1 MEIERNQIR
10 KTIFGNYRAEDVD
23 KYLDEAERQLQ
34 SWKTERADEAAKISA
49 ARSEVE
55 SLSAQ
60 LQQLQEENLRY
71 QERNQRLGETCESR
85 SDEVRKLREELEDV
99 RKQMESIRTELDL
112 ANSQTTI
119 LSDRIARQRRELD
132 EKDKLLLADPIEEAN
147 KRANQI
153 IQNATNISQQ
163 MIDDAESMRSRALAS
178 VRAAYFN
185 TIGFR
190 KNMEE
195 QFSTLQS
202 ELDQSVRMLR
212 LIESE
217 DESAIPDY
225 VQEKW

>member
-1 MEIERNQIR
+1 MEIERNQIK
-10 KTIFGNYRAEDVD
+10 KTIFGNYRAEDVE
-23 KYLDEAERQLQ
+23 KYLDEAEKRLL
-34 SWKTERADEAAKISA
+34 SWKTERADEDAKISA

-55 SLSAQ
+55 NLSAQ
-60 LQQLQEENLRY
+60 LHQLQEENLRY
-71 QERNQRLGETCESR
+71 QERNQRLSETCTSR
-85 SDEVRKLREELEDV
+85 SDELRKLREELEDV

-112 ANSQTTI
+112 ANSQATI

-132 EKDKLLLADPIEEAN
+132 EKNKLLLADPIGEAN
-147 KRANQI
+147 KRAEQI
-153 IQNATNISQQ
+153 MQNASNISQQ
-163 MIDDAESMRSRALAS
+163 MIDDAENMRSRALAS

>member
-1 MEIERNQIR
+1 MEIERNQIK

-55 SLSAQ
+55 NLSVQ

-71 QERNQRLGETCESR
+71 QERNQRLSETCVSR
-85 SDEVRKLREELEDV
+85 SDEVRNLREELKDV
-99 RKQMESIRTELDL
+99 RKQLESIRTELDL

-132 EKDKLLLADPIEEAN
+132 EKDKLLLADPIGEAN
-147 KRANQI
+147 KHAEQI
-153 IQNATNISQQ
+153 IQNASNLSQQ

-190 KNMEE
+190 KNLEE
-195 QFSTLQS
+195 QLGTLQR

>member
-10 KTIFGNYRAEDVD
+10 KTIFGNYRAEDVE

-55 SLSAQ
+55 NLSVQ
-60 LQQLQEENLRY
+60 VQRLQEENLRY
-71 QERNQRLGETCESR
+71 QERNQQLSETCVSR
-85 SDEVRKLREELEDV
+85 SDEVRNLREELKDV
-99 RKQMESIRTELDL
+99 RKELESIRTELDL

-132 EKDKLLLADPIEEAN
+132 EKNKLLLADPIGEAN
-147 KRANQI
+147 KRADQI

-190 KNMEE
+190 KNLEE
-195 QFSTLQS
+195 QLGTLQR

-212 LIESE
+212 LIENE
-217 DESAIPDY
+217 DESTVPDY

>member
-10 KTIFGNYRAEDVD
+10 KTIFGNYRAEDVE

-34 SWKTERADEAAKISA
+34 SWKTERADEDAKISA

-55 SLSAQ
+55 NLSAQ

-132 EKDKLLLADPIEEAN
+132 EKDKLLLADPIGEAN
-147 KRANQI
+147 KRAEQI
-153 IQNATNISQQ
+153 MQNASNISQQ
-163 MIDDAESMRSRALAS
+163 MIDDAENMRSRALAS

-217 DESAIPDY
+217 DESSIPDY

>member
-10 KTIFGNYRAEDVD
+10 KTIFGNYRAEDVE
-23 KYLDEAERQLQ
+23 KYLDEAEKRLQ

-55 SLSAQ
+55 NLSAQ

-147 KRANQI
+147 KRANQL

-217 DESAIPDY
+217 DESSIPDY

>member
-55 SLSAQ
+55 NLSVQ
-60 LQQLQEENLRY
+60 LRQLQEENLRY

-132 EKDKLLLADPIEEAN
+132 EKDKLLLADPIGEAN
-147 KRANQI
+147 KRAEQI

-217 DESAIPDY
+217 DESSIPDY

>member
-10 KTIFGNYRAEDVD
+10 KTIFGNYRAEDVE

-55 SLSAQ
+55 NLSAQ

-132 EKDKLLLADPIEEAN
+132 EKDKLLLEDPIEEAN
-147 KRANQI
+147 KRAEQI

-195 QFSTLQS
+195 QISSLQS

-217 DESAIPDY
+217 DESSIPDY

>member
-1 MEIERNQIR
+1 MEIERNQIK
-10 KTIFGNYRAEDVD
+10 KTIFGNYRAQDVD
-23 KYLDEAERQLQ
+23 KYLDEAEKRLQ
-34 SWKTERADEAAKISA
+34 SWKTERADEDAKISA

-55 SLSAQ
+55 NLSAQ
-60 LQQLQEENLRY
+60 LHQLQEENLRY
-71 QERNQRLGETCESR
+71 QERNQRLSETCTSR
-85 SDEVRKLREELEDV
+85 SDEVRNLREELEDV

-132 EKDKLLLADPIEEAN
+132 EKNKLLLADPIGEAN
-147 KRANQI
+147 KRAEQI
-153 IQNATNISQQ
+153 MQNASNISQQ
-163 MIDDAESMRSRALAS
+163 MIDDAENMRSRALAS

>member
-10 KTIFGNYRAEDVD
+10 KTIFGNYRAEDVE

-55 SLSAQ
+55 NLSAQ

-132 EKDKLLLADPIEEAN
+132 EKDKLLLADPIGEAN
-147 KRANQI
+147 KRAEQI
-153 IQNATNISQQ
+153 MQNATNISQQ
-163 MIDDAESMRSRALAS
+163 MIDDAENMRSRALAS

>member
-10 KTIFGNYRAEDVD
+10 KTIFGNYRAEDVE

-55 SLSAQ
+55 NLSAQ

-147 KRANQI
+147 KRAEQI

-195 QFSTLQS
+195 QVSSLQS

-217 DESAIPDY
+217 DESLIPDY

>member
-1 MEIERNQIR
+1 MEIERNQIK

-23 KYLDEAERQLQ
+23 KYLDEAEQRLQ
-34 SWKTERADEAAKISA
+34 SWKTERADEDAKISA

-55 SLSAQ
+55 KLSVQLKQ
-60 LQQLQEENLRY
+60 LQAENLRY
-71 QERNQRLGETCESR
+71 QERNQRLSETCSSR
-85 SDEVRKLREELEDV
+85 SDEIRNLREELKDV
-99 RKQMESIRTELDL
+99 REQMESIRTELDL

-132 EKDKLLLADPIEEAN
+132 EKNKLLLADPVEEAN
-147 KRANQI
+147 KRAEQI
-153 IQNATNISQQ
+153 IKNASTISQQ
-163 MIDDAESMRSRALAS
+163 MIDDAENMRSRALAS

-185 TIGFR
+185 TVDFR

-195 QFSTLQS
+195 QFSTLQND
-202 ELDQSVRMLR
+202 LNQSVRMLR

-217 DESAIPDY
+217 DDSAIPDY

>member
-10 KTIFGNYRAEDVD
+10 KTIFGNYRAEDVE

-132 EKDKLLLADPIEEAN
+132 EKNKLLLADPIGEAN
-147 KRANQI
+147 KRAEQI
-153 IQNATNISQQ
+153 MQNASNISQQ
-163 MIDDAESMRSRALAS
+163 MIDDAENMRSRALAS

>member
-10 KTIFGNYRAEDVD
+10 KTIFGNYRAEDVE

-34 SWKTERADEAAKISA
+34 SWKTERADEDAKISA

-55 SLSAQ
+55 NLSAQ

-195 QFSTLQS
+195 QVSSLQS

-217 DESAIPDY
+217 DESSIPDY

>member
-10 KTIFGNYRAEDVD
+10 KTIFGNYRAEDVE
-23 KYLDEAERQLQ
+23 KYLDGAERQLQ

-55 SLSAQ
+55 NLSAQ

-132 EKDKLLLADPIEEAN
+132 EKDKLLLADPIGEAN
-147 KRANQI
+147 KRAEQI

>member
-10 KTIFGNYRAEDVD
+10 KTIFGNYRAEDVE

-55 SLSAQ
+55 NLSAQ

-147 KRANQI
+147 KRAEQI

-195 QFSTLQS
+195 QVSSLQS

>member
-10 KTIFGNYRAEDVD
+10 KTIFGNYRAEDVE

-55 SLSAQ
+55 NLSAQ

-132 EKDKLLLADPIEEAN
+132 EKDKLLLADPIGEAN
-147 KRANQI
+147 KRAEQI

-163 MIDDAESMRSRALAS
+163 MIDDAENMRSRALAS

>member
-10 KTIFGNYRAEDVD
+10 KTIFGNYRAEDVE

-55 SLSAQ
+55 NLSAQ

-112 ANSQTTI
+112 ANSLTTI

-132 EKDKLLLADPIEEAN
+132 EKDKLLLADPIGEAN
-147 KRANQI
+147 KRAEQI
-153 IQNATNISQQ
+153 MQNATNISQQ
-163 MIDDAESMRSRALAS
+163 MIDDAENMRSRALAS

>member
-1 MEIERNQIR
+1 MEIERNQIK

-23 KYLDEAERQLQ
+23 KYLDEAEKRLQ
-34 SWKTERADEAAKISA
+34 SWKTERADEDAKISA

-55 SLSAQ
+55 NLSVQ
-60 LQQLQEENLRY
+60 LHQLQEENLRY

-147 KRANQI
+147 KRADQI

>member
-1 MEIERNQIR
+1 MEIERNQIK
-10 KTIFGNYRAEDVD
+10 KTIFGNYRAEDVE

-55 SLSAQ
+55 NLSVQ

-71 QERNQRLGETCESR
+71 QERNQRLSETCVSR
-85 SDEVRKLREELEDV
+85 SDEVRNLREELEDV

-132 EKDKLLLADPIEEAN
+132 EKDKLLLADPIGEAN
-147 KRANQI
+147 KHAEQI
-153 IQNATNISQQ
+153 IQNASNLSQQ

-190 KNMEE
+190 KNLEE
-195 QFSTLQS
+195 QLGTLQR

>member
-1 MEIERNQIR
+1 MEIERNQIK
-10 KTIFGNYRAEDVD
+10 KTIFGNYRAEDVE
-23 KYLDEAERQLQ
+23 KYLDEAEKRLL
-34 SWKTERADEAAKISA
+34 SWKTERADEDAKISA

-55 SLSAQ
+55 NLSAQ

-112 ANSQTTI
+112 ANSQATI

-132 EKDKLLLADPIEEAN
+132 EKNKLLLADPIGEAN
-147 KRANQI
+147 KRAEQI
-153 IQNATNISQQ
+153 MQNASNISQQ

-190 KNMEE
+190 KNLEE
-195 QFSTLQS
+195 QLGTLQR

-212 LIESE
+212 LIENE
-217 DESAIPDY
+217 DESTVPDY

>member
-1 MEIERNQIR
+1 MEIERNQIK

-23 KYLDEAERQLQ
+23 KYLDEAEKRLQ
-34 SWKTERADEAAKISA
+34 SWKTERADEDAKISA

-55 SLSAQ
+55 NLSAQ
-60 LQQLQEENLRY
+60 LHQLQEENLRY
-71 QERNQRLGETCESR
+71 QERNQRLSETCTSR
-85 SDEVRKLREELEDV
+85 SDEVRNLREELEDV

-132 EKDKLLLADPIEEAN
+132 EKNKLLLADPIGEAN
-147 KRANQI
+147 KRAEQI
-153 IQNATNISQQ
+153 MQNASNISQK
-163 MIDDAESMRSRALAS
+163 MIDDAENMRSRALAS

>member
-10 KTIFGNYRAEDVD
+10 KTIFGNYRAEDVE

-55 SLSAQ
+55 NLSAQ

-147 KRANQI
+147 KRAEQI

-163 MIDDAESMRSRALAS
+163 MIDDAENMRSRALAS

>member
-55 SLSAQ
+55 NLSAQ

-132 EKDKLLLADPIEEAN
+132 EKDKLLLADPIGEAN
-147 KRANQI
+147 KRAEQI

-163 MIDDAESMRSRALAS
+163 MIDDAENMRSRALAS

>member
-1 MEIERNQIR
+1 MEIERNQIK
-10 KTIFGNYRAEDVD
+10 KTIFGNYRAEDVE
-23 KYLDEAERQLQ
+23 KYLDEAEKRLL
-34 SWKTERADEAAKISA
+34 SWKTERADEDAKISA

-55 SLSAQ
+55 NLSAQ
-60 LQQLQEENLRY
+60 LHQLQEENLRY
-71 QERNQRLGETCESR
+71 QERNQRLSETCTSR
-85 SDEVRKLREELEDV
+85 SDEVRNLREELEDV

-132 EKDKLLLADPIEEAN
+132 EKNKLLLADPIGEAN
-147 KRANQI
+147 KRAEQI
-153 IQNATNISQQ
+153 MQNASNISQQ
-163 MIDDAESMRSRALAS
+163 MIDDAENMRSRALAS

>member
-55 SLSAQ
+55 NLSAQ

-147 KRANQI
+147 KRAEQI

-163 MIDDAESMRSRALAS
+163 MIDDAENMRSRALAS

-195 QFSTLQS
+195 QISSLQS

-217 DESAIPDY
+217 DESSIPDY

>member
-10 KTIFGNYRAEDVD
+10 KTIFGNYRAEDVE

-55 SLSAQ
+55 NLSAQ

-132 EKDKLLLADPIEEAN
+132 EKDKLLLADPIGEAN
-147 KRANQI
+147 KRAEQI
-153 IQNATNISQQ
+153 MQNASNISQQ
-163 MIDDAESMRSRALAS
+163 MIDDAENMRSRALAS

>member
-1 MEIERNQIR
+1 MEIERNQIK

-23 KYLDEAERQLQ
+23 KYLDEAEQRLQ
-34 SWKTERADEAAKISA
+34 SWKAERADEAAKISA

-55 SLSAQ
+55 NLSVQ

-71 QERNQRLGETCESR
+71 QERNQQLSETCVSR
-85 SDEVRKLREELEDV
+85 SDEVRNLREELKDV
-99 RKQMESIRTELDL
+99 RKELESIRTELDL

-132 EKDKLLLADPIEEAN
+132 EKNKLLLADPIGEAN
-147 KRANQI
+147 KHAEQI
-153 IQNATNISQQ
+153 IQNASNISQQ

-190 KNMEE
+190 KNLEE
-195 QFSTLQS
+195 QLGTLQR

-212 LIESE
+212 LIENE
-217 DESAIPDY
+217 DESTVPDY

>member
-10 KTIFGNYRAEDVD
+10 KTIFGNYRAEDVE

-55 SLSAQ
+55 NLSAQ

-217 DESAIPDY
+217 DESSIPDY

>member
-1 MEIERNQIR
+1 MEIERNQIK

-55 SLSAQ
+55 NLSAQ

>member
-1 MEIERNQIR
+1 MEIERNQIK

-23 KYLDEAERQLQ
+23 KYLDEAEQRLQ
-34 SWKTERADEAAKISA
+34 SWKTERADEDAKISA

-55 SLSAQ
+55 KLSVQLKQ
-60 LQQLQEENLRY
+60 LQAENLRY
-71 QERNQRLGETCESR
+71 QERNQRLSETCSSR
-85 SDEVRKLREELEDV
+85 SDEIRNLREELKDV
-99 RKQMESIRTELDL
+99 REQMESIRTELDL

-132 EKDKLLLADPIEEAN
+132 EKNKLLLADPIGEAN
-147 KRANQI
+147 KHAEQI
-153 IQNATNISQQ
+153 IQNASNISQQ

-185 TIGFR
+185 TIGYR
-190 KNMEE
+190 KNLEE
-195 QFSTLQS
+195 QLGTLQR

-212 LIESE
+212 LIENE
-217 DESAIPDY
+217 DESTVPDY

>member
-1 MEIERNQIR
+1 MEIERNQIK

-23 KYLDEAERQLQ
+23 KYLDEAEQRLQ
-34 SWKTERADEAAKISA
+34 SWKTERAGEAAKIRA

-55 SLSAQ
+55 SLSVQ

-71 QERNQRLGETCESR
+71 QEHNQRLSETCASR
-85 SDEVRKLREELEDV
+85 SDEVRNLREELKDV
-99 RKQMESIRTELDL
+99 RKQLESIRTELDL

-132 EKDKLLLADPIEEAN
+132 EKDKLLMADPIGEAN
-147 KRANQI
+147 KHADQI
-153 IQNATNISQQ
+153 IQSASSLSQQ
-163 MIDDAESMRSRALAS
+163 MIDDAENMRSRALAS
-178 VRAAYFN
+178 VRAAYYN

-190 KNMEE
+190 KNLEE
-195 QFSTLQS
+195 QLSTLQR
-202 ELDQSVRMLR
+202 ELDQSVSMLR

>member
-55 SLSAQ
+55 NLSAQ

-132 EKDKLLLADPIEEAN
+132 EKDKLLLEDPIEEAN
-147 KRANQI
+147 KRAEQI

-195 QFSTLQS
+195 QISSLQS

-217 DESAIPDY
+217 DESSIPDY

>member
-1 MEIERNQIR
+1 MEIERNQIK

-23 KYLDEAERQLQ
+23 KYLDEAEQRLQ

-55 SLSAQ
+55 SLSVQ

-71 QERNQRLGETCESR
+71 QEHNQRLSETCASR
-85 SDEVRKLREELEDV
+85 SDEVRNLREELKDV
-99 RKQMESIRTELDL
+99 RKQLESIRTELDL
-112 ANSQTTI
+112 ANSQTNI

-132 EKDKLLLADPIEEAN
+132 EKDKLLMADPIGEAN
-147 KRANQI
+147 KHADQI
-153 IQNATNISQQ
+153 IQSASSLSQQ
-163 MIDDAESMRSRALAS
+163 MIDDAENMRSRALAS
-178 VRAAYFN
+178 VRAAYYN

-190 KNMEE
+190 KNLEE
-195 QFSTLQS
+195 QLSTLQR
-202 ELDQSVRMLR
+202 ELDQSVSMLR

-225 VQEKW
+225 VQEK

>member
-1 MEIERNQIR
+1 MEIERNQIK

-55 SLSAQ
+55 NLSAQ

-147 KRANQI
+147 KRADQI

>member
-10 KTIFGNYRAEDVD
+10 KTIFGNYRAEDVE

-34 SWKTERADEAAKISA
+34 SWKTERADEDAKISA

-55 SLSAQ
+55 NLSAQ

-132 EKDKLLLADPIEEAN
+132 EKDKLLLADPIGEAN
-147 KRANQI
+147 KRAEQI
-153 IQNATNISQQ
+153 MQNASNISQQ
-163 MIDDAESMRSRALAS
+163 MIDDAENMRSRALAS

>member
-1 MEIERNQIR
+1 MEIERNQIK

-55 SLSAQ
+55 NLSAQ

-147 KRANQI
+147 KRAEQI
-153 IQNATNISQQ
+153 MQNASNISRQ
-163 MIDDAESMRSRALAS
+163 MIDDAENMRSRALAS

-217 DESAIPDY
+217 DESSIPDY

>member
-10 KTIFGNYRAEDVD
+10 KTIFGNYRAEDVE

-49 ARSEVE
+49 ARNEVE
-55 SLSAQ
+55 NLSAQ

-147 KRANQI
+147 KRAEQI

-163 MIDDAESMRSRALAS
+163 MIDDAENMRSRALAS

-195 QFSTLQS
+195 QVSSLQS